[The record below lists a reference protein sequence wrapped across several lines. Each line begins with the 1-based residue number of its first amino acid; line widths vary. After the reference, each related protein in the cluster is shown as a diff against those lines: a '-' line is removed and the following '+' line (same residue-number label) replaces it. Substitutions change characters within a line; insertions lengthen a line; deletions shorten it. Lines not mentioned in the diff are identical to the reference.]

1 MKRQILSQRMSFLK
15 LRCSEKKYM
24 KMKDH
29 NAIHSFPKRDPT
41 GEKQKQGQN
50 SDTSFPETLLDLYII

>member
-1 MKRQILSQRMSFLK
+1 
-15 LRCSEKKYM
+15 M